1 MSVREYGARRIPS
14 TSVRREIRGRVSIC
28 AVLSLL
34 ILAAAQSGAGARE
47 AEGTLGWE
55 ECVAFARARHP
66 DVVSSREKI
75 QQARD
80 AKGIT
85 RSALL
90 PQVSTSLDINRTRQ
104 DAPSRGAVDDTAYS
118 YGITASQLLFDGGKA
133 IYDTKGAD
141 AQVRQAIYTA
151 LETSASVRYSL
162 RSAFIELLKAQELL
176 GISDEIVKRRKR
188 SLNLVRMRYNA
199 GKEHSGSL
207 LTAEVNLAQA
217 ESDRSQAERALS
229 LARHKLARE
238 MGLNEWKEFAVKGEL
253 SVPEAGAEK
262 PDFASLAGQTPAV
275 RQAESKKEYA
285 DYARKSAEAGYFP
298 EVYGTASA
306 GKSDSTWPPRESR
319 YSAGVGVSLPIFEGG
334 KRVYQSSKENA
345 AYRQAVAD
353 LESARGSASV
363 TLEQRWTALMNA
375 IDNARVRE
383 KYLNAYEERA
393 RIAAAQYNIGQV
405 SFDNWI
411 IIENELVEAKKNY
424 LNARAAVLDAEA
436 SWKNAQGVTLDDDI

>member
-1 MSVREYGARRIPS
+1 MRKVTPGRE
-14 TSVRREIRGRVSIC
+14 SIC

-34 ILAAAQSGAGARE
+34 ILATALSGADARE
-47 AEGTLGWE
+47 VEGTLGWE
-55 ECVAFARARHP
+55 ECVALARERHP

-80 AKGIT
+80 AKGVT
-85 RSALL
+85 RSSLL
-90 PQVSTSLDINRTRQ
+90 PQVGASLDISRTRK
-104 DAPSRGAVDDTAYS
+104 DSSAPSRGTVDDTAYS
-118 YGITASQLLFDGGKA
+118 YGINARQLLFDGGKA

-151 LETSASVRYSL
+151 LETSSSVRYGL
-162 RSAFIELLKAQELL
+162 RSAFVELLKAQELL
-176 GISDEIVKRRKR
+176 GISDEIVERRKR

-199 GKEHSGSL
+199 GKEHRGSL

-217 ESDRSQAERALS
+217 ESDRSQADRSVS
-229 LARHKLARE
+229 LARHKLARA
-238 MGLNEWKEFAVKGEL
+238 MGLKEWKEFAVKGEL
-253 SVPEAGAEK
+253 SMPGGADGK
-262 PDFASLAGQTPAV
+262 PDFILLAGYTPAV
-275 RQAESKKEYA
+275 RQAETKKDYA

-306 GKSDSTWPPRESR
+306 GKSDSSWPPKESQ
-319 YSAGVGVSLPIFEGG
+319 YSAGVGISLPIFEGG
-334 KRVYQSSKENA
+334 KRVYRSSKENA

-363 TLEQRWTALMNA
+363 TLEQRWTAFMNA

-383 KYLNAYEERA
+383 KYLQAYEERA

-424 LNARAAVLDAEA
+424 LNARATVLDAEA